1 MAYSEAQKEATA
13 RYNKKTYERISI
25 VVKKGER
32 QRIAEFAAKQG
43 KSVNRFVLDAVYAQ
57 MEPESIDAS
66 DNAIK

>member
-25 VVKKGER
+25 VVRKGER
-32 QRIAEFAAKQG
+32 KRIADHAAKQG

-57 MEPESIDAS
+57 MSEQKSDAV
-66 DNAIK
+66 K

>member
-25 VVKKGER
+25 VVRKGER
-32 QRIAEFAAKQG
+32 KRIADYAAKQG

-57 MEPESIDAS
+57 MSEQQPDTA
-66 DNAIK
+66 K